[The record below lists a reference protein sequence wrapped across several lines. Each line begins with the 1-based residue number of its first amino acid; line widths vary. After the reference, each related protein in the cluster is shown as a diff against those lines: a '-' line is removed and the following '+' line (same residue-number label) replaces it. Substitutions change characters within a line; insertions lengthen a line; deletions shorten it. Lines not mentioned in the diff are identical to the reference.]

1 MHLHIVTGNS
11 VALISSLNYQLY
23 WQATVAAVY
32 ITKGV
37 NKWPLSNFIKVIKG
51 RFFFF
56 LLTFFKESFIANYQ
70 QGVDWS

>member
-23 WQATVAAVY
+23 RQVTAAVVY
-32 ITKGV
+32 ITRGV
-37 NKWPLSNFIKVIKG
+37 NKWHLSNFNNVIKG
-51 RFFFF
+51 RLFFF
-56 LLTFFKESFIANYQ
+56 LAFFKESFIANYQ